1 MAETKEN
8 WDMVITPKDR
18 LLTLDYK
25 EIWRYRDMFYLFVMR
40 NFRTAYKQ
48 TILGPLWFLITPI
61 LSVIVYVAVF
71 GGIANIPTDGLPP
84 VLFYLL
90 GISVW
95 RYCQYTN
102 GRTASGIVLPI
113 GYIGLGVF
121 CQLPE
126 FYIQLL
132 CIQCRYIRQ
141 SLFSAYYHAVGCCH
155 NQSPF
160 LCNSIRHLF
169 CVLHLLRMYRY

>member
-84 VLFYLL
+84 VLFYTYWVYRFG
-90 GISVW
+90 GI
-95 RYCQYTN
+95 
-102 GRTASGIVLPI
+102 LP
-113 GYIGLGVF
+113 V
-121 CQLPE
+121 
-126 FYIQLL
+126 
-132 CIQCRYIRQ
+132 
-141 SLFSAYYHAVGCCH
+141 A
-155 NQSPF
+155 
-160 LCNSIRHLF
+160 
-169 CVLHLLRMYRY
+169 